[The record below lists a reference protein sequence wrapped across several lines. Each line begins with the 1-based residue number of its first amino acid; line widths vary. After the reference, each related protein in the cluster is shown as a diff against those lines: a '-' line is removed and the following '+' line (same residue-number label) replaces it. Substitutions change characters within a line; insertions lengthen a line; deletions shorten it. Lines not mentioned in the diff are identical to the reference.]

1 MSKIVQTQTD
11 KHVGEDILKTSNH
24 FMFKKSL
31 FILTLISTVFIG
43 NAQVSASPASDSSKL
58 SAVGSLNRGNQYYDQ
73 KNYEDAAKWYQ
84 QSANDNNAEGMTSLG
99 YMYANGLGVKADYSV
114 AAKWYIKGAENGNA
128 RAMSYIGMLK
138 ENGAG
143 VTKNLKEAFT
153 WYTKAAN
160 SGNATGMFNLARM
173 YETGTG
179 VSKDLMQ
186 ALKWYKNAASKY
198 VKQ

>member
-1 MSKIVQTQTD
+1 
-11 KHVGEDILKTSNH
+11 
-24 FMFKKSL
+24 MFKKNLLIIIS
-31 FILTLISTVFIG
+31 ISTFFIA
-43 NAQVSASPASDSSKL
+43 NAQVKNNINGDTGKL
-58 SAVGSLNRGNQYYDQ
+58 SAVALLNRGNQFYSE
-73 KNYEDAAKWYQ
+73 KNYEEAVKWYQ

-160 SGNATGMFNLARM
+160 AGNAMGMFRLASL
-173 YETGTG
+173 YETGNGIT
-179 VSKDLMQ
+179 KDLTQ
-186 ALKWYKNAASKY
+186 ALKWYKDAASKY
-198 VKQ
+198 VMQ

>member
-1 MSKIVQTQTD
+1 MYKR
-11 KHVGEDILKTSNH
+11 HL
-24 FMFKKSL
+24 L
-31 FILTLISTVFIG
+31 ILTLFSTFFMAS
-43 NAQVSASPASDSSKL
+43 AQVSVNTNSDTSKL
-58 SAVGSLNRGNQYYDQ
+58 SAVSSLNRGNQYFGQ
-73 KNYEDAAKWYQ
+73 KNYEDAVKWYQ

-160 SGNATGMFNLARM
+160 AGNAMGMFRLAVM

-179 VSKDLMQ
+179 VSKDLTQ